1 MAEALEQPTGR
12 AVLLDE
18 DARVLALGSTMQPEP
33 KLPAGLAVTYAFFEP
48 EKTFGARVLANDM
61 PGATVQGFVW
71 ETHDLDAI
79 EFPKELLQEGDLAF
93 AVGVTYYRAK
103 GGAWGQYAVLF
114 VVVKM
119 ATSTKV

>member
-18 DARVLALGSTMQPEP
+18 DARVLA
-33 KLPAGLAVTYAFFEP
+33 
-48 EKTFGARVLANDM
+48 
-61 PGATVQGFVW
+61 
-71 ETHDLDAI
+71 LDAI